1 MKTRGFE
8 SSLMP
13 IEARTFDAQARP
25 ASRGGRFQARCPL
38 GSMNGTVPSSERSC
52 SSHLTPE
59 VLRYGPKAY
68 NSDVLSRSVQ
78 LERSCG

>member
-1 MKTRGFE
+1 
-8 SSLMP
+8 MP
-13 IEARTFDAQARP
+13 RLAQRLEVVDSQHDSKSY
-25 ASRGGRFQARCPL
+25 ASPL
-38 GSMNGTVPSSERSC
+38 GTVPSSERSC

-68 NSDVLSRSVQ
+68 NSGVLSRSVQ